1 MAFQSIRISIIAARW
16 LLGTA
21 LLFPLLA
28 LGDEFVGPPAPP
40 QLIEDVLS
48 ELDAPRDYVSEKFVG
63 FVSSIDRFFGD
74 DRHYQEAN
82 DSVFQLDL
90 TRVMGYGGE
99 RKFVLSGRAKVHL
112 PVAEQKLHFIIESD
126 PDKNSSV
133 DPKQAQSPPFRQPT
147 APQSYGAALRFMK
160 AEAERWNV
168 SVDGGLQF
176 HGLSTTPFAR
186 TRASMGMSLDQWRAK
201 LSESVFWFNTI
212 GVGETTQL
220 DFERPVSETTLFRAT
235 SIAAWLNNT
244 QNFDLRQD
252 FIFFRKLDERTAM
265 QYQVSVIG
273 KSQPVTQVTDYV
285 LLVLYRYRLHREW
298 VYFEVSPQLH
308 FPKERNYRSSPA
320 LSLRLEMLFD
330 EMK

>member
-16 LLGTA
+16 SLGAA

-82 DSVFQLDL
+82 DSVFQLDF
-90 TRVMGYGGE
+90 TRVMGYGGDH
-99 RKFVLSGRAKVHL
+99 KFVLSGRAKVHL

-126 PDKNSSV
+126 PDKNASV

-176 HGLSTTPFAR
+176 HGLSATPFAR

-220 DFERPVSETTLFRAT
+220 DFERPVNETTLFRAT

-265 QYQVSVIG
+265 QYQASVIG
-273 KSQPVTQVTDYV
+273 KSKPVTQVTDYV

-308 FPKERNYRSSPA
+308 FPKERNYQSNPA